1 MRFQYPLKLS
11 FKLIAMAP
19 QIYVR
24 DANGNNLMYVK
35 QKLLKLKEDIGVYTD
50 QSKSQQLFNINADR
64 VIDWSARYHFTSK
77 FNGKRF
83 GSVKREG
90 MRSLWR
96 ASYKIANAAEQ
107 DTHLIKEGN
116 PWTKVMDGLLGEV
129 PVLGMF
135 SGYLF
140 HPEYLVLPVGYDTP
154 VMRMKKQPAFFEG
167 VFNIEALYELDD
179 DAETRLLLSFIMML
193 LLERR
198 RG

>member
-1 MRFQYPLKLS
+1 MRFTYPLKLS

-24 DANGNNLMYVK
+24 DANGQNLMYVK
-35 QKLLKLKEDIGVYTD
+35 QKLLKLKEDIGVFTD
-50 QSKSQQLFNINADR
+50 ESKQQQLFNINADR
-64 VIDWSARYHFTSK
+64 VIDWSARYHFTSMYTQQ
-77 FNGKRF
+77 RF

-96 ASYKIANAAEQ
+96 ASYHIDNANEQ
-107 DTHLIKEGN
+107 TTHIIKEGN
-116 PWTKVMDGLLGEV
+116 PWTKVMDGLFGEI

-135 SGYLF
+135 SGYVF
-140 HPEYLVLPVGYDTP
+140 HPEYLVVPAGSKSP

-167 VFNIEALYELDD
+167 VFDIEALAQLDD
-179 DAETRLLLSFIMML
+179 DAEARILLSLLMML